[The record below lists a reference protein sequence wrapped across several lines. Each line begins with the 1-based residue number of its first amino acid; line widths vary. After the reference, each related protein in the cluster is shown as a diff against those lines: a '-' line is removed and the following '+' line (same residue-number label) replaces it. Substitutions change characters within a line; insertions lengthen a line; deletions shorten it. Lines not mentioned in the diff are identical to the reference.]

1 MSEPRFY
8 IHNREALRAERS
20 LLPLARYLSRLLT
33 SSGLVKEISLDARP
47 PDHGWLIFVGEGD
60 RGFGVRYEDVASLTS
75 PLQRSLDLV
84 KQASAVVR
92 GFGGA
97 RAFPFTL
104 SLRATPPESW
114 RVCKVMGVVSAMW
127 CGSSLPVLAPP
138 ARGVEEFR
146 DPVTRIRLFGFL
158 SAVGEGMEGERI
170 PVEDVVFELPEI
182 GVVGRGYVRGGHM
195 TLEVDEKGEFV
206 EQRVPGVRLDLGE
219 IEIRLSELV
228 SLRPGSVLDL
238 GSAIPERCSLRIGST
253 TLAQGR
259 FTMSDG
265 KLTLTIESV
274 A

>member
-1 MSEPRFY
+1 MSEPLFH

-33 SSGLVKEISLDARP
+33 SSGLVKELSLDAPP
-47 PDHGWLIFVGEGD
+47 PDHGWLIFLGEEE
-60 RGFGVRYEDVASLTS
+60 RGFGVRYEHSGSSLS

-84 KQASAVVR
+84 RHANAVVK

-104 SLRATPPESW
+104 SLRAAPPESW
-114 RVCKVMGVVSAMW
+114 RVCKVMGVVSAVW

-138 ARGVEEFR
+138 ARTVEEFR
-146 DPVTRIRLFGFL
+146 DPITRIRLFGFV
-158 SAVGEGMEGERI
+158 SAIGAGTEGKRI
-170 PVEDVVFELPEI
+170 RLEDVVFELPEV
-182 GVVGRGYVRGGHM
+182 GVVGRGYLRGGHM
-195 TLEVDEKGEFV
+195 TLEVDEGRELL

-219 IEIRLSELV
+219 IEMRLSDLV
-228 SLRPGSVLDL
+228 SLRPGVVLDL
-238 GSAIPERCSLRIGST
+238 GGDIPERCSLRIGST

-274 A
+274 V